1 MSVVLLLF
9 VPVLAR
15 VQSQAL
21 QCKADSCAGHARDV
35 NSIDTGVSINFWI
48 APDDMIVTQIPNKGA
63 ISCPTSNLR
72 ATVTRAL
79 RLTARRVVLR
89 PLCREGLVLYKTRL
103 SVLVDPHGPTY
114 CALLV
119 SSADQL
125 HLRDITFDHSECIN
139 ETTMIRSTQ
148 TADST
153 AAIVLQP
160 HSSRL
165 DSDTALQNLTFATRR
180 PSVAVLLSPPAWD
193 KTLQLDGPT
202 FIGLRGHIGRMRFIA
217 LLLAGLDHPIIA
229 ASSHSTADLWQDM
242 NARVLTRL
250 CRAIDSS
257 SLSPSMCPPLACSTS
272 HMRTLLTVAFSLV
285 ALLAVCVVILL
296 VHSCRSTEAEDLAPY
311 RVRDPPFFQGRVQ
324 PTT

>member
-1 MSVVLLLF
+1 M
-9 VPVLAR
+9 P
-15 VQSQAL
+15 
-21 QCKADSCAGHARDV
+21 
-35 NSIDTGVSINFWI
+35 
-48 APDDMIVTQIPNKGA
+48 
-63 ISCPTSNLR
+63 
-72 ATVTRAL
+72 
-79 RLTARRVVLR
+79 R

-114 CALLV
+114 CTVLV
-119 SSADQL
+119 SSAEQL
-125 HLRDITFDHSECIN
+125 HLRDITFDHGEYIN
-139 ETTMIRSTQ
+139 ETTMISSTQ
-148 TADST
+148 TANST

-165 DSDTALQNLTFATRR
+165 DSDTALQNLTFATRC

-193 KTLQLDGPT
+193 KTLELDGPT

-217 LLLAGLDHPIIA
+217 LLVAGDLKVADFHNVSIVILRDPIIGLDHPITA

-242 NARVLTRL
+242 ASRVLTRL
-250 CRAIDSS
+250 RRAIDIS
-257 SLSPSMCPPLACSTS
+257 SLSPSMCPPLACPAS
-272 HMRTLLTVAFSLV
+272 HTKTLLAVAFSLV

-311 RVRDPPFFQGRVQ
+311 RVRDPPSFQGRVQ